1 MNARVRA
8 KTTTTRH
15 YTTEHKHTYENIRK
29 QGKSTQQQAV
39 KATII
44 YNMKKRKK
52 NTDKIKIRAKE
63 QKRIMNG
70 YYWVQVEKKDNM

>member
-1 MNARVRA
+1 
-8 KTTTTRH
+8 
-15 YTTEHKHTYENIRK
+15 
-29 QGKSTQQQAV
+29 
-39 KATII
+39 
-44 YNMKKRKK
+44 MKKRKK